1 MDDLFKDQMRCLYDK
16 IILKGRS
23 DKKFCNIKCKND
35 YHNPINRKQNLIFK
49 RDQDKL
55 HKNHKALK
63 MFYDL
68 SQDEVFI
75 QIRPLFQQGFD
86 PCFYIGTL
94 KLNDTGE
101 IIYLVY
107 DHAFL
112 YDKELGIKIFYNEG
126 GFYNI

>member
-1 MDDLFKDQMRCLYDK
+1 MADLFENQQLCKFDK
-16 IILKGRS
+16 SILKGRS
-23 DKKFCNIKCKND
+23 DKLFCNLKCKNA
-35 YHNPINRKQNLIFK
+35 YNNLINRNREKIFK
-49 RDQDKL
+49 PYGKKL
-55 HKNHKALK
+55 HKNYKALR
-63 MFYDL
+63 MFYEF

-107 DHAFL
+107 DYAFL

-126 GFYNI
+126 GFYNF